1 MVYYFIHLDGN
12 RDAARLQRFVA
23 ACVKNSERL
32 EAFNKKAE
40 VYNKAF
46 GEFVKQPGVTDMGG
60 GRYQFPAS
68 MKPPVSPP
76 WPFAGAQEDY
86 TIQDL
91 ELLLDGRSVEQLI
104 GEARVALSK
113 AGLSASR

>member
-1 MVYYFIHLDGN
+1 M
-12 RDAARLQRFVA
+12 
-23 ACVKNSERL
+23 
-32 EAFNKKAE
+32 
-40 VYNKAF
+40 
-46 GEFVKQPGVTDMGG
+46 TDMGG